1 MGLQILDPR
10 FKSGWRLQ
18 KKRHASACLFFRV
31 SFSEAPMAKIENRE
45 RKPRRRGLHVA
56 RGDFSCSASQNHRTF
71 ICCTSFPNRAC
82 SVGLRSADCRCQP
95 GYCTAC
101 SRGTS
106 ASARFRAWPRTGC
119 RTSCRHSRAT
129 IRALTMSC
137 CPAGRIF
144 RPRRASSCA
153 IWAGGMRRKPPPA
166 ALDLTIRRDLCIIT
180 TKSLI
185 FVKSVLRPP
194 ETGREAT

>member
-18 KKRHASACLFFRV
+18 KKRHASACLFFHV
-31 SFSEAPMAKIENRE
+31 SFSETPMAKIENRE

-56 RGDFSCSASQNHRTF
+56 RGDFSCSASQNHRAF

-106 ASARFRAWPRTGC
+106 ASVRFRAWPRTGC

-153 IWAGGMRRKPPPA
+153 IWTGGMRRKSLPA

-185 FVKSVLRPP
+185 FL
-194 ETGREAT
+194 

>member
-31 SFSEAPMAKIENRE
+31 SFLETPMAKIENRE

-56 RGDFSCSASQNHRTF
+56 RGDFSCSASQNHRAF

-119 RTSCRHSRAT
+119 RTSCRHFRAT
-129 IRALTMSC
+129 IRALTMSVLPGRAHISAATSQFLRYLDWRNAPEA
-137 CPAGRIF
+137 PAG
-144 RPRRASSCA
+144 C
-153 IWAGGMRRKPPPA
+153 
-166 ALDLTIRRDLCIIT
+166 
-180 TKSLI
+180 
-185 FVKSVLRPP
+185 
-194 ETGREAT
+194 TGFDNQA